1 MENDVINNEI
11 TQDFTELYEILDINL
26 RDADKCPVCGGDI
39 TPLGHCKM
47 CETCYWSACEL

>member
-1 MENDVINNEI
+1 MENDVINIEI

-26 RDADKCPVCGGDI
+26 RDADKCPVCGGEI